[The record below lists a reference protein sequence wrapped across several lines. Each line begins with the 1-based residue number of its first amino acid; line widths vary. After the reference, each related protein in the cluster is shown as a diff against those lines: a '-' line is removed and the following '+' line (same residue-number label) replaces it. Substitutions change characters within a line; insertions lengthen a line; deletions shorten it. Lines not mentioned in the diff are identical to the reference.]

1 MNELAL
7 LRDLAAI
14 WVSALIA
21 GYICVWLKQ
30 PIIAGYI
37 VAGIIIGPGGLKLIG
52 QHEQIH
58 TLAEFGVALLLFVLG
73 VELSLKRIFSST
85 SKVVLTGIFQIAL
98 TVLGAW
104 ALAYVT
110 GLTTNLAEGFL
121 FGCICA
127 LSSSVV
133 ITKVLTDRGEL
144 DSVHGQLLIPV
155 LLIQDLSIVPL
166 IALMP
171 SLDGPGGSEVLW
183 AILPALAK
191 AGIMIAFIFWASTK
205 MVPLVLSKVVHSNY
219 RELFLLTIIS
229 LCMTIALASYA
240 MGLSLALGAFLAGI
254 MISEST
260 YGHQALSELL
270 PLKDLFS
277 VVFFVSVGL
286 LLDPSFIAEHLVEV
300 AIFVFVLIIGKAVV
314 GAVAAHIATPSRRA
328 AILVGVG
335 VAQIGEFS
343 FVVATLGNQSG
354 IVPEQLYNLFF
365 AGAVVSL
372 VAAPFLMA
380 MAPAAMRKLAAMT
393 GRPVDR
399 RAQERSEE
407 EEETSHMSGHLI
419 LCGYGRVGRNL
430 GAVLQSFGLNFVVIE
445 LNAAIFGELE
455 EHKVPVIYGDSSSRT
470 VLLKAGLRKASSLII
485 TIYDPLATMTL
496 IDTAR
501 AINPNIQIVARAHR
515 FEDISVFRAAGANA
529 VVQPEFEASIEITR
543 LALLSLNQAD
553 PDIKTALNSLRT
565 KRYMLFQPDIQEPS
579 LDQLLG
585 FVHED
590 YLGAWF
596 KITSDDLVGKSI
608 RDLDIRGKTGA
619 TILAIRRGDRLAA
632 HPSPTEEMQLNDEL
646 YVVGDAHSLSDF
658 QSEMNFTRFCPLT
671 EVTSDDISTKGN
683 NFGNNHTNGEAAK
696 NGKGENGDEAKDK
709 VV

>member
-1 MNELAL
+1 MHELAL
-7 LRDLAAI
+7 LRDLAVI

-37 VAGIIIGPGGLKLIG
+37 VAGIVIGPGALKLIG
-52 QHEQIH
+52 EHEQVS

-73 VELSLKRIFSST
+73 VELSLKQIFSSS
-85 SKVVLTGIFQIAL
+85 SKVVITGIFQIAA
-98 TVLGAW
+98 TVLGVW
-104 ALAYVT
+104 GLAYVT
-110 GLTTNLAEGFL
+110 GLSTNLAEGFL

-133 ITKVLTDRGEL
+133 ITKILTDRGEL

-171 SLDGPGGSEVLW
+171 TLNGPGGAEALS

-191 AGIMIAFIFWASTK
+191 AGIMISFIFWASTQ
-205 MVPLVLSKVVHSNY
+205 MVPLLLSKVVHSNY

-229 LCMTIALASYA
+229 LCMTIALASSA

-260 YGHQALSELL
+260 YGHQALTELL

-286 LLDPSFIAEHLVEV
+286 LLNPSFIAEHLFEV
-300 AIFVFVLIIGKAVV
+300 GIFVVVLIIGKAVI
-314 GAVAAHIATPSRRA
+314 GTIAARISTPSQRA
-328 AILVGVG
+328 SILVGVG
-335 VAQIGEFS
+335 LAQIGEFS
-343 FVVATLGNQSG
+343 FVVATLGNQTG
-354 IVPEQLYNLFF
+354 IVSKQVYNLFF

-372 VAAPFLMA
+372 VAAPFLMGL
-380 MAPAAMRKLAAMT
+380 APAAMRKLAFSSGKSA
-393 GRPVDR
+393 DR
-399 RAQERSEE
+399 RLKERNEE
-407 EEETSHMSGHLI
+407 EEEASHLSGHLI

-430 GAVLQSFGLNFVVIE
+430 GAVLHSFGLKFVVIE

-455 EHKVPVIYGDSSSRT
+455 EKDVPVIYGDSSSRT
-470 VLLKAGLRKASSLII
+470 VLLKAGLRTASSLII

-501 AINPNIQIVARAHR
+501 AINPGIQIVARAHR

-596 KITSDDLVGKSI
+596 KITSDALVGKSI

-619 TILAIRRGDRLAA
+619 TVLAIRRGDRLVA
-632 HPSPTEEMQLNDEL
+632 HPSPTEEMQFNDEL
-646 YVVGDAHSLSDF
+646 YVVGEAHSLAEF

-671 EVTSDDISTKGN
+671 EVTSDDISTRQSDNQTSGKRNGETKDN
-683 NFGNNHTNGEAAK
+683 EKATNNGEATT
-696 NGKGENGDEAKDK
+696 
-709 VV
+709 

>member
-1 MNELAL
+1 MHELAL
-7 LRDLAAI
+7 LRDLAVI

-52 QHEQIH
+52 EHEQVS

-73 VELSLKRIFSST
+73 VELSLKQIFSST
-85 SKVVLTGIFQIAL
+85 SKVVLTGVCQIAL
-98 TVLGAW
+98 TVACAW
-104 ALAYVT
+104 ALAYAT
-110 GLTTNLAEGFL
+110 ALTTNLSEGFL

-133 ITKVLTDRGEL
+133 ITKVLSDRGEL
-144 DSVHGQLLIPV
+144 DSVHGRLLIPV

-171 SLDGPGGSEVLW
+171 SLNGPGGAEAFS

-191 AGIMIAFIFWASTK
+191 AGIMIAFIFWASTR
-205 MVPLVLSKVVHSNY
+205 MVPLLLSKVVHSNY

-286 LLDPSFIAEHLVEV
+286 LLDPSFIAEHLLEV
-300 AIFVFVLIIGKAVV
+300 AIFVIVLIIGKAMV
-314 GAVAAHIATPSRRA
+314 GTIAAHISTPSRRA
-328 AILVGVG
+328 ATLVGVG

-343 FVVATLGNQSG
+343 FVVATLGNQMG
-354 IVPEQLYNLFF
+354 IVSQQVYNLFF

-380 MAPAAMRKLAAMT
+380 LAPAAMRKLAVKSGQPA
-393 GRPVDR
+393 DR
-399 RAQERSEE
+399 RLHQRGEE
-407 EEETSHMSGHLI
+407 EEEASHMSGHLI

-430 GAVLQSFGLNFVVIE
+430 GTVLHSFGLKFVVIE

-455 EHKVPVIYGDSSSRT
+455 EQDVPVIYGDSSSRT
-470 VLLKAGLRKASSLII
+470 VLLKAGLRTASSLII

-501 AINPNIQIVARAHR
+501 AINPDIQIVARAHR

-579 LDQLLG
+579 LDKLLG
-585 FVHED
+585 YVHED
-590 YLGAWF
+590 YIGAWF
-596 KITSDDLVGKSI
+596 KITSDDLVGKSF

-619 TILAIRRGDRLAA
+619 TVLAIRRGERLVA
-632 HPSPTEEMQLNDEL
+632 HPSPTEEMRLDDEL
-646 YVVGDAHSLSDF
+646 YVVGEAHSLSDF
-658 QSEMNFTRFCPLT
+658 QNVMNLTRFCPLT
-671 EVTSDDISTKGN
+671 EVTSDDISTKS
-683 NFGNNHTNGEAAK
+683 
-696 NGKGENGDEAKDK
+696 
-709 VV
+709 